1 MKLKQL
7 LLVLAVLLAASI
19 AFAGCTGSEDQPAV
33 TEKTLQERELVV
45 GIDSEYP
52 PYAYIDPKTGEAA
65 GFDIESM
72 KWIAEKK
79 GLTVTF
85 QPTAWDGIITAL
97 ETGNIDLVYSG
108 LTILPERAE
117 RVAFTIPYYKVNQ
130 AVAIHN
136 DTSFTMDDFM
146 NGTLIV
152 GAQRGTSGQYWVED
166 NLVANGTMAAD
177 KLVTYDN
184 FPLVITDLQNKRL
197 QAAIYDTVPMA
208 DAIKGKPVHVIGEID
223 TNELYGVAVRKD
235 DTELLTVMNEGLTEL
250 MADPYWDELKANYS
264 M

>member
-1 MKLKQL
+1 MNRKNL

-33 TEKTLQERELVV
+33 TGKTLQERELVV

-52 PYAYIDPKTGEAA
+52 PYAYIDPKSGEAA

-79 GLTVTF
+79 GLTVSF

-97 ETGNIDLVYSG
+97 EVGNIDMVYSG

-130 AVAIHN
+130 ALAINN
-136 DTSFTMDDFM
+136 DSSYTMDDFL
-146 NGTLIV
+146 NGTLVV
-152 GAQRGTSGQYWVED
+152 GCQRGTSGQYWVED
-166 NLVANGTMAAD
+166 NLIANGTMAVEN
-177 KLVTYDN
+177 LVTYDN
-184 FPLVITDLQNKRL
+184 FPLVITDLQNKRI
-197 QAAIYDTVPMA
+197 QAAFYDTVPLA
-208 DAIKGKPVHVIGEID
+208 DAIEGKTIHIVGEID

-235 DTELLTVMNEGLTEL
+235 DTELLAVMNEGLTEL
-250 MADPYWDELKANYS
+250 MADPYWDELKAKYN